1 MLGSIRRIGER
12 VAEVAFPDA
21 DAVHL
26 DFHHR
31 NVLVFAGRVAAIVDC
46 EGMPGGDRAFD
57 LATLFFCLEVA
68 HCDRA
73 LERRLLRELRALRT
87 PDIVRAYIAHQALR
101 QVDWSIRR
109 RNDTDVSRW
118 LRRSLLLLDA
128 TS

>member
-1 MLGSIRRIGER
+1 
-12 VAEVAFPDA
+12 
-21 DAVHL
+21 
-26 DFHHR
+26 
-31 NVLVFAGRVAAIVDC
+31 
-46 EGMPGGDRAFD
+46 
-57 LATLFFCLEVA
+57 
-68 HCDRA
+68 
-73 LERRLLRELRALRT
+73 LRT